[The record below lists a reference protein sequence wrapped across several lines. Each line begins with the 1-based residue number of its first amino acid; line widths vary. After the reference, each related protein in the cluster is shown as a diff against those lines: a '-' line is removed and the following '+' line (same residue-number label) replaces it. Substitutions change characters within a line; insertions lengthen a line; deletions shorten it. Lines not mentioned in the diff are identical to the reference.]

1 MITFVDN
8 FVVNETCQQ
17 CPALPVY
24 LFLTSI
30 FLIMASRGSVSSF
43 HSLDY
48 LFFVYVHF
56 FSFIPLCSRRLSPNM
71 RRSRERARVQLIS
84 MICIR
89 SKSFNIESS
98 SVVGDFDAVSAD
110 GKRVVVGGGQGV
122 VKGKP
127 HGNSLPFLGMF

>member
-1 MITFVDN
+1 
-8 FVVNETCQQ
+8 
-17 CPALPVY
+17 
-24 LFLTSI
+24 
-30 FLIMASRGSVSSF
+30 
-43 HSLDY
+43 
-48 LFFVYVHF
+48 
-56 FSFIPLCSRRLSPNM
+56 M

-122 VKGKP
+122 VKGK
-127 HGNSLPFLGMF
+127 